1 MGNLKIE
8 YIGTLIFAAM
18 SLTVGLSWALT
29 LCIEG
34 KRTKLPDLPPD
45 FQQVKVFGGICIC
58 ITLALAMKG
67 W

>member
-18 SLTVGLSWALT
+18 SLTVGLSWAVT

-34 KRTKLPDLPPD
+34 KRTKLPDLPAD
-45 FQQVKVFGGICIC
+45 FQQVKVFGGLCLC
-58 ITLALAMKG
+58 ITLVLLAKG
-67 W
+67 V